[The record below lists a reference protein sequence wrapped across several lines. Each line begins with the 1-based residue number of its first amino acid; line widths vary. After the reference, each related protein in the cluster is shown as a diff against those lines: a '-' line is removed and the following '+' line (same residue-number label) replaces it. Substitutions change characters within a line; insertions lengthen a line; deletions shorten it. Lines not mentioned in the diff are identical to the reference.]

1 MIDIVREIEAVQRSV
16 GEAPLGDTTGR
27 SVRMRREYDAA
38 LDDVWDAVTNPERIG
53 RWFLPISGDFRLGGS
68 YQFEG
73 NAGGRIVACE
83 RPSRLRVTWVYGPPS
98 DAPDSE
104 VEVRLAS
111 VGPDRTALELEHVAV
126 VPDEFWDQFG
136 PGAVGVGWDG
146 GLLGLTLHLRSG
158 AGVDDPIAWQVSPEG
173 IAFFTASSD
182 SWGAASRA
190 AGVPAD
196 VVARQVAATTTFY
209 TVDPSAAAPEA

>member
-1 MIDIVREIEAVQRSV
+1 MIDVIREIEAVQRSV
-16 GEAPLGDTTGR
+16 ASAPLGTMQGHA
-27 SVRMRREYDAA
+27 VRLRREYSAPI
-38 LDDVWDAVTNPERIG
+38 DDVWDALTNPERIG
-53 RWFLPISGDFRLGGS
+53 RWFLPISGDYRLGGT

-104 VEVRLAS
+104 VEVRLTAAD
-111 VGPDRTALELEHVAV
+111 GERTVLELEHLAV

-146 GLLGLTLHLRSG
+146 GFLGLALHLRGGS
-158 AGVDDPIAWQVSPEG
+158 VDDPLAWQLSDEG
-173 IAFFTASSD
+173 RAFNTASSE
-182 SWGAASRA
+182 SWGDASRA
-190 AGVPAD
+190 AGEPAD
-196 VVARQVAATTTFY
+196 VVAQQVAATTTFY
-209 TVDPSAAAPEA
+209 TVDPSAATQEG